1 MNILL
6 RIHIDGVSRGNPG
19 ASGIGVTI
27 HRENKLILTY
37 GEYVGILNNIQSEYI
52 ALKRALELALKFDD
66 HIIVFSDC
74 LQVVKQRRSK
84 NKLRRK
90 ELKTLVRQII
100 NLENKFDIISYMFVP
115 RKRNIHVDKVAN
127 QAVNDYFNTHY
138 TI

>member
-6 RIHIDGVSRGNPG
+6 SIYIDGVSRGNPG
-19 ASGIGVTI
+19 ASGIGITI
-27 HRENKLILTY
+27 HRENKLILKY

-52 ALKRALELALKFDD
+52 ALKRALEIAIKFDD
-66 HIIVFSDC
+66 RITVFSDC

-84 NKLRRK
+84 TKLRRK
-90 ELKTLVRQII
+90 ELRILARQIV
-100 NLENKFDIISYMFVP
+100 NLENRFDNISYIFVP
-115 RKRNIHVDKVAN
+115 RKMNIHVDKVAN